1 MVIMDMLVS
10 SNALL
15 NTDDKQTIYTVSV
28 LVIAGAVSEWL
39 GVWMDGADSALRIL
53 HILVKTIELSTAPI
67 ITVLCSDLIS
77 TIKHKEIVYSLL
89 ALHALLEVV
98 SAFTGF
104 IFSVDEQNH
113 YHHEAFYWI
122 YILAYICGVLLFML
136 LLLRESEHHYGIHR
150 TLIVILPVFFF
161 CGLLIQYNLS
171 VRVTWLCNA
180 VDILM
185 V

>member
-10 SNALL
+10 SNDLL
-15 NTDDKQTIYTVSV
+15 NTEDKQTIVSV
-28 LVIAGAVSEWL
+28 LVIASAVSEWL

-53 HILVKTIELSTAPI
+53 HILVKTIELSSAPI

-77 TIKHKEIVYSLL
+77 TIKHKKIVYSLL
-89 ALHALLEVV
+89 
-98 SAFTGF
+98 
-104 IFSVDEQNH
+104 
-113 YHHEAFYWI
+113 YWT
-122 YILAYICGVLLFML
+122 YILTYTCGVLPFML

>member
-10 SNALL
+10 SNDLL
-15 NTDDKQTIYTVSV
+15 
-28 LVIAGAVSEWL
+28 
-39 GVWMDGADSALRIL
+39 
-53 HILVKTIELSTAPI
+53 
-67 ITVLCSDLIS
+67 S
-77 TIKHKEIVYSLL
+77 TIKHKKIVYSLL
-89 ALHALLEVV
+89 
-98 SAFTGF
+98 
-104 IFSVDEQNH
+104 
-113 YHHEAFYWI
+113 YWT
-122 YILAYICGVLLFML
+122 YILTYTCGVLLFML